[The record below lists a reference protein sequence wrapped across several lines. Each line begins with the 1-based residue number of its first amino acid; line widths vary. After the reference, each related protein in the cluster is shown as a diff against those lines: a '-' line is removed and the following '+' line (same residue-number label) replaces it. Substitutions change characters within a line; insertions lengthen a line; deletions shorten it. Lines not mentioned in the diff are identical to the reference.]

1 MSKSKSMSMNVP
13 QTPLSDD
20 EWLIRESGWAP
31 DMPDRH
37 REGDRESIL
46 ALGNGYLGIRG
57 ALEES
62 PEGATPQ
69 TYVAGVFDKSTAETV
84 EIVNLPN
91 PFDFRIY
98 ADGAPVAVD
107 RMDVVSHERTLDMR
121 KGQLYRET
129 EYRSHVGRYGYRS
142 VRALSAHDK
151 HIAMMRVSFVSYD
164 SDIDILVK
172 SGIDASTMNI
182 RPEMGTTVKHYTTE
196 EEDRIGKTS
205 YLSVMTKDSGIVV
218 SYAAKLSVRRS
229 DDEADAQDESDEII
243 ESDESSGSDKSCG
256 VVEVADVVRTSE
268 WCDDRFTENLH
279 FRAEKGVVY
288 TVDRIVSV
296 YTSRDLPREQI
307 RDACLN
313 AISRS
318 SEIGFDGLLEAH
330 IDSWNRTWEAADIA
344 IECAGAGSDCDVAR
358 ALRFNLYHLLI
369 AGSDSDDQ
377 VSIAPKALTAEWYG
391 GHVFWDTELFVLPFF
406 TFTDPAVARNL
417 LLYRYHR
424 LPAARKNAR
433 EYGFAGARFPW
444 ESADTGEEAT
454 PREWFDK
461 AGDLIMVH
469 TMERE
474 HHITADVAYAVYQ
487 YYMATGDSEFMSDY
501 GAEIILE
508 SARFWASRAVKNDRT
523 GRYEIRA
530 VIGPN
535 EYQECINNNA
545 YTNYIAGWNLRC
557 AVSLCKD
564 PAITLPQ
571 TQLQPPLQPEADE
584 LQEWQRIAD
593 EIDFAVRDDG
603 MIEEFEGYFKRED
616 MVLSE
621 RNGTGMPV
629 YPDAALMDRVQETQL
644 VKQAD
649 VVMLLHL
656 FPGDFSLDVKR
667 ANLEYYERRTTHES
681 SLSPSIHSIL
691 YAETGDARAAYRY
704 FKHALYGDLGGT
716 YENTHHGIHS
726 ASMGGVWQAVVF
738 GFAGVRMKGSVLA
751 VNPRL
756 PDEWTQLR
764 FNLCWHGA
772 RLKFDISRSEV
783 GISVGSAGDL
793 PVSLEIGG
801 VIHELSGNDTK
812 VVEYGEND

>member
-1 MSKSKSMSMNVP
+1 MSFP
-13 QTPLSDD
+13 QIPLSDD
-20 EWLIRESGWAP
+20 EWLIRESGWVP
-31 DMPDRH
+31 DTPNQH
-37 REGDRESIL
+37 RQGDRESIL
-46 ALGNGYLGIRG
+46 ALGNGYIGIRG

-62 PEGATPQ
+62 PAGATPQ

-107 RMDVVSHERTLDMR
+107 RMDVVSHERTLDMK
-121 KGQLYRET
+121 KGLLFRET
-129 EYRSHVGRYGYRS
+129 EYRSYSGRYGYRS

-182 RPEMGTTVKHYTTE
+182 RPEMGTTVKHYTTD
-196 EEDRIGKTS
+196 EEDRIGNAS

-218 SYAAKLSVRRS
+218 SYAAELSVRRS
-229 DDEADAQDESDEII
+229 DDEVAE
-243 ESDESSGSDKSCG
+243 SDKSD
-256 VVEVADVVRTSE
+256 VVVDVVRTSE
-268 WCDDRFTENLH
+268 WCDDRFTENVH

-307 RDACLN
+307 RDASLN
-313 AISRS
+313 ALNRS
-318 SEIGFDGLLEAH
+318 SEIGFDRLLEAH

-344 IECAGAGSDCDVAR
+344 IECAGAGDGERGGEGPDCDVSR

-454 PREWFDK
+454 PGDWFDK
-461 AGDLIMVH
+461 AGNLIMVH

-487 YYMATGDSEFMSDY
+487 YYMATGDSEFMSEY

-508 SARFWASRAVKNDRT
+508 SARFWASRGVRNDRT

-535 EYQECINNNA
+535 EYQECVNNNA
-545 YTNYIAGWNLRC
+545 YTNYLAGWNLRC
-557 AVSLCKD
+557 AVSLCND

-571 TQLQPPLQPEADE
+571 PQPTMDE

-593 EIDFAVRDDG
+593 EIDFTVRDDG
-603 MIEEFEGYFKRED
+603 MIEEFEGYFKRD
-616 MVLSE
+616 NTVLSE
-621 RNGTGMPV
+621 RNEMGMPV

-656 FPGDFSLDVKR
+656 FSDDFSLDVKR
-667 ANLEYYERRTTHES
+667 KNLEYYERRTTHES
-681 SLSPSIHSIL
+681 SLSPPIYAIL
-691 YAETGDARAAYRY
+691 YAETGDVDAAYRY
-704 FKHALYGDLGGT
+704 FKYALYGDLGGN
-716 YENTHHGIHS
+716 YGNTHHGIHS

-738 GFAGVRMKGSVLA
+738 GFAGVRMKESVLA

-756 PDEWTQLR
+756 PDEWIRLR

-772 RLKFDISRSEV
+772 RLKFEISRSEV
-783 GISVGSAGDL
+783 SISAGSAGDL

-801 VIHELSGNDTK
+801 AIHELSGNETR
-812 VVEYGEND
+812 VIEYGDDD

>member
-1 MSKSKSMSMNVP
+1 MSMNVLQIP
-13 QTPLSDD
+13 ISDD
-20 EWLIRESGWAP
+20 EWLIRESGWVP
-31 DMPDRH
+31 DMPDQ
-37 REGDRESIL
+37 GDRESIL
-46 ALGNGYLGIRG
+46 ALGNGYIGIRG

-62 PEGATPQ
+62 PAGATPQ

-91 PFDFRIY
+91 PFDFQIY

-121 KGQLYRET
+121 KGLLFRGT
-129 EYRSHVGRYGYRS
+129 EYRSHLGRYGYRS

-151 HIAMMRVSFVSYD
+151 HIAMTRVSFVSYD

-182 RPEMGTTVKHYTTE
+182 RPEMGTAVKHYTTE
-196 EEDRIGKTS
+196 EEDRIGETS
-205 YLSVMTKDSGIVV
+205 YLSVVTKESGTVA
-218 SYAAKLSVRRS
+218 SYAAKISVWCS
-229 DDEADAQDESDEII
+229 DDRAGAHDESDEII
-243 ESDESSGSDKSCG
+243 ESGESNGSNESDESCG
-256 VVEVADVVRTSE
+256 IVDVVRTSE
-268 WCDDRFTENLH
+268 WCDDRFIENLH

-330 IDSWNRTWEAADIA
+330 IDSWSRMWDAADIA
-344 IECAGAGSDCDVAR
+344 IECADSESKSESDCDVAK
-358 ALRFNLYHLLI
+358 AIRFNLYHLLI

-424 LPAARKNAR
+424 LTAARKNAR

-487 YYMATGDSEFMSDY
+487 YYIATGDSEFMSDY

-508 SARFWASRAVKNDRT
+508 SARFWASRVVKNDRT

-535 EYQECINNNA
+535 EYQECVNNNA

-557 AVSLCKD
+557 AVSLCND

-571 TQLQPPLQPEADE
+571 PQLQPETGE

-603 MIEEFEGYFKRED
+603 MIEEFEGYFKRSD
-616 MVLSE
+616 TVLSE
-621 RNGTGMPV
+621 RNGAGMPV
-629 YPDAALMDRVQETQL
+629 HPDAALMDRVQETQL

-656 FPGDFSLDVKR
+656 FPDDFSLDVKR

-704 FKHALYGDLGGT
+704 FKYALYGDLGGN
-716 YENTHHGIHS
+716 YGNTHHGIHS

-738 GFAGVRMKGSVLA
+738 GFAGVRMKGDVLA

-756 PDEWTQLR
+756 PDMWTQLR

-783 GISVGSAGDL
+783 GISVGSIGDL
-793 PVSLEIGG
+793 PVSLEISGE
-801 VIHELSGNDTK
+801 IHELSGNETK
-812 VVEYGEND
+812 VVEYGDNN